1 MTRNIAI
8 TAVDGHTGSLIAELI
23 LSDDTFKRKV
33 SSVTGLALDAD
44 SQNCHD
50 LRELGVEIVPYSPG
64 RDSKQVVKALKDA
77 KIDAICLIPPAH
89 KDKLDITLELIEVA
103 KKADVPNV
111 CLLSSAGCD
120 IAERDKQ
127 PRLREF
133 IDIEAQVLATKGDAS
148 TSTGHSP
155 VIIRYVLLSG
165 LLPCTY

>member
-23 LSDDTFKRKV
+23 LTDGTFRRRV
-33 SSVTGLALDAD
+33 SSVTGLALDTE
-44 SQNCHD
+44 SQHCDD
-50 LRELGVEIVPYSPG
+50 LRNLGANIVPYNPG
-64 RDSKQVVKALKDA
+64 KGFKQAVTALKDA
-77 KIDAICLIPPAH
+77 KIDAICLIPPAQ
-89 KDKLDITLELIEVA
+89 KDKLDISLELIEVA
-103 KKADVPNV
+103 KQANVPNI

-133 IDIEAQVLATKGDAS
+133 IDIEAHVMATKGDTS

-155 VIIRYVLLSG
+155 VIIR
-165 LLPCTY
+165 